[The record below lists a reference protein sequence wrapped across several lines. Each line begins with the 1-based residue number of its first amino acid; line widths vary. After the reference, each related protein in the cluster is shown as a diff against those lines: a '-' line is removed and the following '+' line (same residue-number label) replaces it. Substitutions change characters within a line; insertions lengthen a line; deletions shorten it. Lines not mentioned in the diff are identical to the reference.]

1 MATPTRTRPAGAST
15 ARVGAPAGRVRPV
28 LVTPLLVA
36 LVVLV
41 VALVVASLF
50 VGGYDIRLTQ
60 LASDPEQLR
69 MFLIS
74 RVPRTMALVLA
85 ATAMSVCGVIMQMIT
100 QNRFVEPTTAGT
112 SDWAGLGILA
122 TLILWPGA
130 PVMARMVLASV
141 FAFVGTM
148 VFLAILRRIRVRN
161 SIVVPLAGIML
172 GAVVGAISTF
182 LAGQFN
188 LLQSMSAWRSGG
200 FSSIVSG
207 FYEPL
212 WAVLVITVIVW
223 VAADRFTVAGLGEE
237 NATSLG
243 LNYRAVVFFGTCLV
257 AIATGITSVVVGF
270 IPFLGLVVPNI
281 VAMLLGDDL
290 RRNLPWVA
298 LLGAALL
305 LVCDLIG
312 RTVIAPMEIP
322 ASVILGVVGACFFV
336 ALITRNRSRVS
347 A

>member
-1 MATPTRTRPAGAST
+1 MTASTTDERPAIT
-15 ARVGAPAGRVRPV
+15 PAALGRPRRIAVR
-28 LVTPLLVA
+28 LLLVGLCIA
-36 LVVLV
+36 AASLTVT
-41 VALVVASLF
+41 SLF
-50 VGGYDIRLTQ
+50 VGGYDIRFSE

-74 RVPRTMALVLA
+74 RVPRTLALVFA

-112 SDWAGLGILA
+112 SDWAGLGILL
-122 TLILWPGA
+122 TFILWPGA
-130 PVMARMVLASV
+130 PVMARMVLASTC
-141 FAFVGTM
+141 AFLGTL
-148 VFLAILRRIRVRN
+148 VFLAIMRRIAVRD
-161 SIVVPLAGIML
+161 SVVLPLAGIML

-182 LAGQFN
+182 LAGRFN

-200 FSSIVSG
+200 FNSIVEG

-212 WAVLVITVIVW
+212 WAVVVISIIAW
-223 VAADRFTVAGLGEE
+223 IAADRFTVAGLGEE
-237 NATSLG
+237 TATNLG
-243 LNYRAVVFFGTCLV
+243 LNYRAVVLFGTVLV
-257 AIATGITSVVVGF
+257 ALATGITSVVVGF
-270 IPFLGLVVPNI
+270 IPFLGLIVPNL
-281 VAMLLGDDL
+281 VSMLLGDDL

-298 LLGAALL
+298 LTGTVLL

-322 ASVILGVVGACFFV
+322 ASVILGVVGACVFIAIV
-336 ALITRNRSRVS
+336 VRNRARVS